1 MTQSQIIPPHDVDLL
16 YLMITYSPL
25 FLLQTH
31 RKCILV
37 NLGLIRFKVTVLLKV
52 FGELRNFFLMH
63 SVFDHKEIQSQ
74 SLLFEYLV
82 YYVFLILLTVYA
94 DNKNMLP
101 SNIAPSI

>member
-16 YLMITYSPL
+16 YLMITYNPL

-31 RKCILV
+31 RKCILL
-37 NLGLIRFKVTVLLKV
+37 NLGLIRFKVTVPLKV
-52 FGELRNFFLMH
+52 FGELRKFFMH

-74 SLLFEYLV
+74 SLLFEYFV
-82 YYVFLILLTVYA
+82 YYVSLILLTVYA

-101 SNIAPSI
+101 SIIAPSI